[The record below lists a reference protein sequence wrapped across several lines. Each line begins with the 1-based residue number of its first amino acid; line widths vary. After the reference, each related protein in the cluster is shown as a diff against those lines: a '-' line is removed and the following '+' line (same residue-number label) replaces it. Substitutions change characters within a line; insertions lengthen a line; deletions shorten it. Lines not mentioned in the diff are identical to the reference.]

1 MQLHLNRLN
10 HGGSLLGA
18 GADQEEGVVVL
29 TPVSLAPV
37 DLKTK
42 NDNYQYNPTSV
53 VNTFNQLGRKQTLNL
68 VKKVCLK
75 PVLCSKLS
83 QFPPGMTG
91 SSVQETVIDMLTET
105 SGQLLDS
112 VQIESSRPH
121 TSQDQDF
128 PMRQVDHVSQDV
140 FYHVATHA
148 PSVATTGPP
157 QKKVLSPVP
166 VLSKIK
172 HVNSVFCVD
181 PCLFVQNVQ
190 GVPTVVHD
198 GPVGG
203 RLQKFW
209 QVWQRLGANP
219 RAVSILKQS
228 YSLQLCQSSYA
239 NPVKSRFL
247 KEALISLQ
255 GKLVVEP
262 VLVRSSLAFYNR
274 LFLVPKPENKWRPIL
289 DLSRL
294 NKFLK
299 TDTFKMET
307 AETIRTSLQKGEW
320 VTSLDFSDA
329 YFHIP
334 IHP

>member
-1 MQLHLNRLN
+1 M
-10 HGGSLLGA
+10 
-18 GADQEEGVVVL
+18 
-29 TPVSLAPV
+29 

-53 VNTFNQLGRKQTLNL
+53 VKTLNQLGRKQTLNL

-91 SSVQETVIDMLTET
+91 SSDSKRHVNRKFGSVTGFGTDRKFTTPHI
-105 SGQLLDS
+105 SG
-112 VQIESSRPH
+112 SRLSH
-121 TSQDQDF
+121 EASRSCKSGCVLSCCNSCSF
-128 PMRQVDHVSQDV
+128 CS
-140 FYHVATHA
+140 YHRASA
-148 PSVATTGPP
+148 
-157 QKKVLSPVP
+157 KESPVP

-172 HVNSVFCVD
+172 HVNSVSCVV

-219 RAVSILKQS
+219 RAVSILKEG
-228 YSLQLCQSSYA
+228 YSLPFKLRPPLTRVPIIQSSYA

-262 VLVRSSLAFYNR
+262 VLVWSSLAFYNR

-289 DLSRL
+289 DLSWL
-294 NKFLK
+294 NKFL
-299 TDTFKMET
+299 
-307 AETIRTSLQKGEW
+307 RN
-320 VTSLDFSDA
+320 
-329 YFHIP
+329 
-334 IHP
+334 